1 MANWNPKRDPEPDKK
16 DATRFKDFIKQ
27 KYIDKRFSEDAGK
40 EDSDSSDDEQRKAR
54 KLAKKE
60 KKKKAAKKVES
71 EESEE
76 IVIP

>member
-16 DATRFKDFIKQ
+16 AAARFKDFIKK

-40 EDSDSSDDEQRKAR
+40 EEDSDSSDEEQRKAR

-60 KKKKAAKKVES
+60 KKKKVA
-71 EESEE
+71 
-76 IVIP
+76 